1 MPQFFNL
8 NGTPIQYIPE
18 LRVNVIK
25 DQSAN
30 LMILQVDTA
39 NNAVDLYNVES
50 IYTVNGREITANN
63 IKFILPSPG
72 LSKIH
77 IWRPTLVGRGKCGHF
92 ATNYSICKARI
103 AFHSGQPILTRSCCG
118 NYGRLLL
125 LF

>member
-63 IKFILPSPG
+63 I
-72 LSKIH
+72 
-77 IWRPTLVGRGKCGHF
+77 V
-92 ATNYSICKARI
+92 TN
-103 AFHSGQPILTRSCCG
+103 P
-118 NYGRLLL
+118 
-125 LF
+125 